1 MRLAED
7 PSEKTITRITVHSLY
22 HEGSTRRIALIIGL
36 TAVILIAAILSA
48 GIGSVSISPT
58 DTILAIGH
66 SCATTLQNFIH
77 QYLTPVAGWYDA
89 IPFTIPAPANP
100 QAELIVVGFRLPR
113 IFLAILTGIS
123 LAVAGTV
130 MQGLLRNPLV
140 SPFTLGLSSAAS
152 FGAALAIVIGP
163 GMFAAVFLVN
173 YDIFIV
179 IMAFLFGWLSML
191 LVYWISRSRGTT
203 QSTLILAGVVIGYL
217 FTAGVMALKYL
228 TNNDK
233 LRELIVWLMGGM
245 WGASWSSVLLLIPL
259 VLICVI
265 LLERMAWD
273 LNALSA
279 GDDVAKNLGIN
290 VERLRLSGLMIS
302 TFAASCCLAFTGII
316 GFIGLMAPHI
326 CRMIIGNDHRYL
338 IPCSALMG
346 ASILLVSDTLAR
358 TVMSPVEI
366 PVGIL
371 MYGIGGVFFLFLILR
386 ARGRGLY

>member
-1 MRLAED
+1 MASLLGKNTPA
-7 PSEKTITRITVHSLY
+7 PTVHALY
-22 HEGSTRRIALIIGL
+22 AAGSTRRIGLIIGL
-36 TAVILIAAILSA
+36 AILVMAAIIISA
-48 GIGSVSISPT
+48 GIGTVAISPQ

-66 SCATTLQNFIH
+66 SSEVALRGFLH
-77 QYLTPVAGWYDA
+77 QCLPAAGAWYDA

-140 SPFTLGLSSAAS
+140 SPFTLGMSSAAS
-152 FGAALAIVIGP
+152 FGAALAIVLGP
-163 GMFAAVFLVN
+163 GLVAGLFLVS
-173 YDIFIV
+173 YDLFIIV
-179 IMAFLFGWLSML
+179 SAFVFGWLSML
-191 LVYWISRSRGTT
+191 LVYWISRSRGTS

-217 FTAGVMALKYL
+217 FTAGVMALKYV
-228 TNNDK
+228 TNNEK
-233 LRELIVWLMGGM
+233 LRELMIWLMGGM
-245 WGASWSSVLLLIPL
+245 WGASWNVVLILVPL
-259 VLICVI
+259 VLACFI
-265 LLERMAWD
+265 LLERMSWD

-279 GDDVAKNLGIN
+279 GDDVARNLGIN

-316 GFIGLMAPHI
+316 GFIGLMGPHI
-326 CRMIIGNDHRYL
+326 CRLIIGSDHRYL

-346 ASILLVSDTLAR
+346 AAILLISDTAAR
-358 TVMSPVEI
+358 TIMSPVEI
-366 PVGIL
+366 PVGII
-371 MYGIGGVFFLFLILR
+371 MYIIGGSFFLVLIMR